1 MTESLFREY
10 VAKYLSPMTAKI
22 QETIND
28 RPEGSQPA
36 LLYKSMLTEEFTPKD
51 TWDSAS
57 LARSVVAA
65 DVVALDSPLP
75 LKSRGSFA
83 KATGKIPKL
92 GLSFKKKES
101 DIKDIQT
108 MIALGGTEAQIVS
121 KLMSDVDLCVKG
133 IEVAK
138 EIMFLQ
144 GLSTGQTL
152 VRDEDSDG
160 KGIRVDFGYKP
171 EHTFTVGKKWS
182 EAGATPLSDLTIV
195 LDAAKDAGVNP
206 ALMLISRRAVDRIR
220 GTVEGKQLALR
231 AQSSA
236 VITDVAN
243 LPTPSRRDLLDALS
257 DELSLE
263 VRVIDSSFR
272 IQNQDGSI
280 KTVRPWEEANVVFVE
295 SNIVGRIVWGDC
307 VEKTNP
313 DKAVEYAEGE
323 QGTLIS
329 VWHERDPHAE
339 VTSGQAHAIPVID
352 GGSQIFLLE
361 SETVTAG
368 SKKETKAK
376 A

>member
-10 VAKYLSPMTAKI
+10 IAKYLSPTTGKI
-22 QETIND
+22 YETINA

-36 LLYKSMLTEEFTPKD
+36 LLYKTMLTEEFTPKD

-92 GLSFKKKES
+92 GLAFRKKES

-108 MIALGGTEAQIVS
+108 MIAMGGTEAQIAS
-121 KLMSDVDLCVKG
+121 KLMGDTDLCIKG

-171 EHTFTVGKKWS
+171 ENTFTVGKKWS

-206 ALMLISRRAVDRIR
+206 ALMLIS
-220 GTVEGKQLALR
+220 
-231 AQSSA
+231 QSSA

>member
-1 MTESLFREY
+1 MTESPFREY
-10 VAKYLSPMTAKI
+10 VAKYLSPTTAKI
-22 QETIND
+22 YETINA

-36 LLYKSMLTEEFTPKD
+36 LLYKTMLTEEFTPKD

-65 DVVALDSPLP
+65 DVVALDSPLS

-92 GLSFKKKES
+92 GLSYRKKES

-108 MIALGGTEAQIVS
+108 MIAMGGTEAQIAS
-121 KLMSDVDLCVKG
+121 KLMSDADLCVKG

-144 GLSTGQTL
+144 ALSTGQTL

-160 KGIRVDFGYKP
+160 KGIRVD
-171 EHTFTVGKKWS
+171 FTVGKKWS

-243 LPTPSRRDLLDALS
+243 LPTPTRRDLLDALS

-280 KTVRPWEEANVVFVE
+280 QTVRPWAEDNVVFVQ
-295 SNIVGRIVWGDC
+295 SSVVGRLVWGED
-307 VEKTNP
+307 
-313 DKAVEYAEGE
+313 
-323 QGTLIS
+323 QS
-329 VWHERDPHAE
+329 R
-339 VTSGQAHAIPVID
+339 
-352 GGSQIFLLE
+352 
-361 SETVTAG
+361 
-368 SKKETKAK
+368 
-376 A
+376 